1 MKMLIDEVEL
11 TIYYENGDV
20 ENIPLSTMQTAIVI
34 KILGLTKQKNGNVA
48 CFSDESLEKMVEM
61 KGNPL
66 KLKITN

>member
-34 KILGLTKQKNGNVA
+34 KIL
-48 CFSDESLEKMVEM
+48 
-61 KGNPL
+61 
-66 KLKITN
+66 